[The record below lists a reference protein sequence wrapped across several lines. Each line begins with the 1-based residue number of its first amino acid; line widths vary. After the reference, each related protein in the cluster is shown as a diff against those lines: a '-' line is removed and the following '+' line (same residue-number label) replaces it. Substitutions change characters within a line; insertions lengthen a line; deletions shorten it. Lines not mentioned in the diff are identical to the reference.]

1 MSVTFEGVTRRYDGV
16 DVIDELYLDVPDGSF
31 TVVTGPPKSGKSVLF
46 RTLVGLETPDA
57 GRILIDG
64 EDIAAQK
71 APERRVGYVPQSF
84 ALYPHMSVAR
94 NIGYPMA
101 LARAPK
107 ADIAERVDWA
117 ASMLAISH
125 LLEKTPDQLS
135 GGEKQRV
142 AVARGLLKEADVFVF
157 DDPLVGLDYKLRER
171 LMDDLRELREELGK
185 TFLYGTADSVEAMT
199 LATRI
204 VVLDGGRVVQEG
216 PTESVYVAPRHPRAM
231 ELVGFPRAN
240 LLSGRIEEGIL
251 RAGPIELPVEETHGG
266 GGRRCE
272 KRWCRARV
280 GRHVDGVAGSRP
292 ARCVGRGPVG
302 SVPARRGGTGTA
314 SGAATVGFRPE
325 ALRLVDAAAG
335 EEWRATESIV
345 LDVVVRLV
353 EDLGSEIVVYVEAEE
368 GTLLTAVF
376 AAGDRVPPALGATL
390 TARMHKG
397 DVRLFP
403 ADGGVARLER
413 RPPEGMPDGRRPHRA
428 RHQALRRFHRRRR
441 DGRHLRRG
449 RGDLPARPVRLRQ
462 DHADAHGRRS
472 RERLLRAHPVRRKR
486 RRRAEVGPATD
497 RAAAAR
503 PGAAGQSTNG
513 SRTRIVSSRSGEV
526 DSIATGHPMSS
537 SIRRTYLIA
546 APGRSAHRRAPAV
559 LPPHPSISS

>member
-1 MSVTFEGVTRRYDGV
+1 MSVTFEGVTRRYEGV
-16 DVIDELYLDVPDGSF
+16 DVIDDLYLDVPDGSF

-46 RTLVGLETPDA
+46 RMLVGLETPDA
-57 GRILIDG
+57 GRILIDD

-101 LARAPK
+101 LARASK
-107 ADIAERVDWA
+107 ADIAGRVDWA

-171 LMDDLRELREELGK
+171 LMDDLRELRAELGK

-251 RAGPIELPVEETHGG
+251 RAGPISLPVEET
-266 GGRRCE
+266 E
-272 KRWCRARV
+272 TEPY
-280 GRHVDGVAGSRP
+280 GSRDRAP
-292 ARCVGRGPVG
+292 GMSADDAPNDGAMESRPR
-302 SVPARRGGTGTA
+302 

-325 ALRLVDAAAG
+325 ALRLVDAAVG

-353 EDLGSEIVVYVEAEE
+353 EDLGSEIVVYVEADE

-376 AAGDRVPPALGATL
+376 AAGDRAPPALGATL
-390 TARMHKG
+390 TARMHRG

-403 ADGGVARLER
+403 ADIE
-413 RPPEGMPDGRRPHRA
+413 
-428 RHQALRRFHRRRR
+428 
-441 DGRHLRRG
+441 
-449 RGDLPARPVRLRQ
+449 
-462 DHADAHGRRS
+462 
-472 RERLLRAHPVRRKR
+472 
-486 RRRAEVGPATD
+486 
-497 RAAAAR
+497 
-503 PGAAGQSTNG
+503 
-513 SRTRIVSSRSGEV
+513 
-526 DSIATGHPMSS
+526 
-537 SIRRTYLIA
+537 
-546 APGRSAHRRAPAV
+546 APASGTM
-559 LPPHPSISS
+559 HAGGHA